1 MLNISRQAYV
11 FTIILIISSIINLV
25 VSGAVFGVTGFL
37 GYILI
42 FIIGIPF
49 TLLSIYNLDCLTVG
63 GCEIWSWIVSILSC
77 ISLFMVTISMI
88 MVGMG
93 SAKVISVLNS

>member
-88 MVGMG
+88 MIGMG
-93 SAKVISVLNS
+93 SSKVISL